1 MSIRVLVA
9 DDHKVVREGLSS
21 LLEKYEGIEIAT
33 EAENGRKAVDLALE
47 LKPDVVMMDIAMPD
61 LNGFEA
67 TRKIKAE
74 APDIKVLGLSI
85 HSDIQHVEGMLEAGA
100 SGYVLKDCGIE
111 EIVHAIRT
119 IADNGTYLCS
129 RIRESIVSNYLEHL
143 SQTEIPGKPT
153 LTPKERE
160 VLQLI
165 AEGAN
170 TKEIASRMQASVKTV
185 ETHRRHIMEK
195 LETHSVAD
203 LTKHAIRQG
212 LTSLDF

>member
-1 MSIRVLVA
+1 MV

-21 LLEKYEGIEIAT
+21 LLEEEQEIEIAG
-33 EAENGRKAVDLALE
+33 EAEDGRKAVELALE
-47 LKPDVVMMDIAMPD
+47 LKPDVVMMDVVMPD
-61 LNGFEA
+61 LNGIEA

-74 APDIKVLGLSI
+74 APDIKVLGLSNY
-85 HSDIQHVEGMLEAGA
+85 SDIRYVEGMLEAGA

-111 EIVHAIRT
+111 ELVCAIRAV
-119 IADNGTYLCS
+119 ADNGTYLCT
-129 RIRESIVSNYLEHL
+129 RIRESIISDYLEHL

-170 TKEIASRMQASVKTV
+170 TKEIASRLKASVKTV

-195 LETHSVAD
+195 LDTHSVAD

>member
-1 MSIRVLVA
+1 M
-9 DDHKVVREGLSS
+9 
-21 LLEKYEGIEIAT
+21 LEKYEGIEIAA
-33 EAENGRKAVDLALE
+33 EAENGRKAVELALE
-47 LKPDVVMMDIAMPD
+47 LKPDVVMMDVSMPD
-61 LNGFEA
+61 LNGIEA

-74 APDIKVLGLSI
+74 APDIKVLALSI
-85 HSDIQHVEGMLEAGA
+85 YSDIQHVEGLLEAGA

-119 IADNGTYLCS
+119 IADNGTYLCT
-129 RIRESIVSNYLEHL
+129 RIRESIVSDYLEHL
-143 SQTEIPGKPT
+143 SQTEIPVKSI

-170 TKEIASRMQASVKTV
+170 TREIASKLQASVKTV

-195 LETHSVAD
+195 LDTHSIAN

>member
-1 MSIRVLVA
+1 MTTRILVV

-21 LLEKYEGIEIAT
+21 LLEEEQEIEIAG
-33 EAENGRKAVDLALE
+33 EAEDGRKAVELALE
-47 LKPDVVMMDIAMPD
+47 LKPDVVMMDVVMPD
-61 LNGFEA
+61 LNGIEA

-74 APDIKVLGLSI
+74 APDIKVLGLSNY
-85 HSDIQHVEGMLEAGA
+85 SDIRYVEGMLEAGA

-111 EIVHAIRT
+111 ELVCAIRAV
-119 IADNGTYLCS
+119 ADNGTYLCT
-129 RIRESIVSNYLEHL
+129 RIRESIISDYLEHL